1 MKLLRG
7 IAAMLWIAVDT
18 ILGCIPLYLL
28 GLLRLVSPPSLRAV
42 LIRAM
47 HGIVQYWVAGN
58 RLMFRVLGV
67 TRVTPRFPE
76 GGLHGNGWYLVVA
89 NHQSWA
95 DILILQNT
103 LCGHI
108 PILKFFTKRQLIWV
122 PLIGVAMWFLGFP
135 YVRRLPR
142 EQIAADPSL
151 AALDRDA
158 TLDACRGFRDH
169 PTSVLAFLEG
179 TRFTAAKHAAQEAP
193 RFEHLLNPKLGG
205 ASYVVSALSDRM
217 DAVLDVTLIYPEGVP
232 TFWSLL
238 QGECPRV
245 EVLVERHPLPDAVR
259 AADTPEAVREALRP
273 WVNDLWQAKDRRLG
287 ALDSGEALAN

>member
-28 GLLRLVSPPSLRAV
+28 GLLRLVSPPSLRGP
-42 LIRAM
+42 LSRAM
-47 HGIVQYWVAGN
+47 HGIVQCWVAGN

-67 TRVTPRFPE
+67 TRVNARLPDALDR
-76 GGLHGNGWYLVVA
+76 NGWYLVVA

-103 LCGHI
+103 LHGHI

-142 EQIAADPSL
+142 ERIAADPSL
-151 AALDRDA
+151 AALDREA

-179 TRFTAAKHAAQEAP
+179 TRFTLAKHAAQEQA

-205 ASYVVSALSDRM
+205 VSYVVSALSDRM
-217 DAVLDVTLIYPEGVP
+217 DAVLDVTLIYPDGVP

-238 QGECPRV
+238 QGECPGV
-245 EVLVERHPLPDAVR
+245 DVIVERRPLPEAVH
-259 AADTPEAVREALRP
+259 AADTPEAAREALRP
-273 WVNDLWQAKDRRLG
+273 WVEDLWRAKDRRLG
-287 ALDSGEALAN
+287 ATDAGEALRN